1 MSGGATVLRR
11 SRKVPEVRLS
21 FWGVKLLTTAMGEA
35 VSDFLV
41 YHMNPYL
48 AVGLGAFV
56 FVLALFIQLRFRRYQ
71 AAVYWSAVTMV
82 AVFGTMAADATHI
95 VLGVPYLYSSLLFAV
110 GLTAVFVLWYR
121 VEGSL
126 SIHSISTLRR
136 EIFYWLAVMAS
147 FAMGTALGDLTA
159 FGFHAGLGS
168 SVLIFALLFSLPWL
182 TKKVWRNETS
192 AFWFS
197 YVMTRPLGASLAD
210 WMDMPHRVGGLG
222 WGRGL
227 VGSIL
232 SMLLVLAVTWVAV
245 KKIDTPSPSTTS
257 CRSEVS

>member
-1 MSGGATVLRR
+1 MVNAPVTASHR
-11 SRKVPEVRLS
+11 SRKVPEVRFS

-48 AVGLGAFV
+48 AVGLGALLFV
-56 FVLALFIQLRFRRYQ
+56 VALFIQITLRRYR
-71 AAVYWSAVTMV
+71 AVVYWTAVTMV

-110 GLTAVFVLWYR
+110 ALTAVFLLWYR
-121 VEGSL
+121 SEGTL
-126 SIHSISTLRR
+126 SIHTISTQRR

-159 FGFHAGLGS
+159 FGLHAGLGA
-168 SVLIFALLFSLPWL
+168 SVVIYAVLFSLPWL
-182 TKKVWRNETS
+182 TKKIWRSETA

-210 WMDMPHRVGGLG
+210 WMDMPHHLGGLG
-222 WGRGL
+222 WGRGT
-227 VGSIL
+227 VGSLLSIL
-232 SMLLVLAVTWVAV
+232 LALAVAWVAV
-245 KKIDTPSPSTTS
+245 KKIDTPDPQAT
-257 CRSEVS
+257 E